1 MNILKIIALFLFQA
15 AFCQVDDNLKIQVK
29 QQAQELLDASVHEDP
44 KTILKYTHP
53 KIVEKYGKKK
63 LKDLIGEIFTTMDT
77 ENINIEESRVTEV
90 SEIINEQGEY
100 RCLIKNQITMN
111 FSNQKVKVKTSM
123 IGFYNDTL
131 KQWSFVESIKLKN
144 DPETKALF
152 SDFETSFKIPED
164 EQVIE
169 E

>member
-1 MNILKIIALFLFQA
+1 MKVLKIIALFFFQA
-15 AFCQVDDNLKIQVK
+15 AFCQVNDNLETPAK

-53 KIVEKYGKKK
+53 KIVKKYGKKK
-63 LKDLIGEIFTTMDT
+63 LRDLIEEIFATMDA

-90 SEIINEQGEY
+90 SEIIKEQGEY
-100 RCLIKNQITMN
+100 RCLVKNQITMN

-131 KQWSFVESIKLKN
+131 KQWSFVESVKLKK
-144 DPETKALF
+144 DPETKILF